1 MSLKSWLHAVTTSTF
16 RRDRAARRSIHRRS
30 ARRRVVASSEG
41 METRI
46 MLSAVH
52 WISDS
57 NGFWDDPANWQDQS
71 TLANRVPG
79 GGDEVVINRP
89 GSSVTVTIRP
99 GSGGQGAGLF
109 TLAADE
115 SLRIEGEDFSVFQP
129 STLAGNVLV
138 SGGRID
144 GRQRVTLNGQNH
156 WSGGSF
162 AGQITIGAAGVLDI
176 SGAADKAI
184 SAQFENFGTV
194 IHSGSG
200 DVVDTANGSGSLW
213 VNQPGSVY
221 DFTGDDGRQLTS
233 TFNNLGT
240 VRKSAGSGESSF
252 TENFHNLGGTVE
264 ATQGKLKLSRGSST
278 GGTYNASAGAVL
290 DMTGGSTAF
299 FTGTLTGSGSGR
311 VELSSGSMHTGST
324 EATLNFPAGLFH
336 WTSGAFTTSGR
347 AWKNSRTVQ
356 ISGASDRTI
365 SAQFENFGTVIHSG
379 SGDVID
385 TSNGSGSLWVNQ
397 PGSVYEF
404 TGDDGRQLTSTFNNH
419 GTVRKSAGS
428 GESSFTENF
437 HNLGGT
443 VEATQGKL
451 KLSRGSSTGGTY
463 NASAGAVLDMTGGS
477 TAFFTGTLTGS
488 GAGRVELSSGSMHT
502 GSTEATLNFPA
513 GLFHWTSGAFTTSGR
528 AWKNSGTVQI
538 SGASDRTISAQFEN
552 FGTVIHS
559 GSGDVIDT
567 ANGSGSLWV
576 NQAGSVYDFT
586 GDDGRQLTSTF
597 NNFGTVRKSAGSGDS
612 SFNAVFNNSGG
623 VLESL
628 SGRLLLAGTGG
639 LWTDATLLATGEGR
653 VVLASHLFVTGLI
666 SGSGTG
672 RVELADGSLTSVSDG
687 GSRLLA
693 KLNFPQDY
701 FHWTGG
707 TIRGNGLTNIGTITI
722 SPLVSGPALEGPML
736 NEGLIQNIG
745 PGSFSLNGQLLHNR
759 VGGVYEVHGNITT
772 YGRNQFGGRGTF
784 QNDGTIRR
792 VSGAGTAIIDASL
805 AGSGGRVENET
816 GTLAFNSGGSSSGMI
831 FEAAAG
837 TEIEFN
843 GGFSESLFWS
853 GRHSGSGAGRVNLN
867 VALQGDNAVG
877 GNLDFP
883 DGMLQI
889 VGGGIFGFIVNTG
902 AVQLNSTDGIFARAV
917 FENNG
922 KWVLAGAGDFVLNAN
937 SQFRNRGLLEFRTD
951 ADMVVPGDASIG
963 SMYLFNS
970 GTLRKSGG
978 SGSSALRHD
987 GSSKELA
994 FDNTG
999 IVEVQTGTLSLNDRV
1014 LQFDGTTLTGG
1025 MWKVGPLATLTV
1037 PSATSITTNQGHI
1050 ILDGPGSNFTNLTNL
1065 ASNSGSFTLE
1075 GGRDFTSTGNL
1086 TNSGQI
1092 RVGPGSVLT
1101 VTGNLT
1107 ETAASS
1113 LVGLWRADGNAQD
1126 SSGAGRHGTL
1136 KGTIPV
1142 VPGRYSDSFEFNG
1155 QHNYVSLGNP
1165 TALWLQNFTISA
1177 WVRREESGSGSILS
1191 YGLYGYGFGF
1201 APNGRLFL
1209 SQIAIG
1215 HVESPSL
1222 GVNDSE
1228 WHHVAV
1234 TKSGGTVTFYV
1245 DGQKEEVFG
1254 YFPSYSFFTNVAI
1267 GGIESDGSTNSSFA
1281 GRIDEVA
1288 VYNRVLTAAELARVA
1303 GNADVPNSGRTVPSV
1318 DVVISNRPAT
1328 GEYGRVVVNGQASL
1342 TGPLNIVR
1350 ADGFGPVQGDSYDV
1364 VSFAGRTGN
1373 FSSINGLSPFFT
1385 ATTSATG
1392 ILIGTDHSAGDL
1404 ATVSAK
1410 ALGAGPAV
1418 SGQSIQIEY
1427 TVRND
1432 GSNALSADWQ
1442 DTVFLSTDR
1451 VLSADDTLL
1460 ARVGH
1465 TGGLIAGASYTQ
1477 TVTANVP
1484 GLVDDDY
1491 YVIVVANAD
1500 KAVPEAD
1507 RGDNI
1512 IDSDE
1517 AIRVQLPTL
1526 AFGQVLNG
1534 TILPGQPMHFRLTV
1548 PAGSRDV
1555 AIAFDA
1561 ADGSAGAIE
1570 LYAGRSVL
1578 PQASQFEFASGE
1590 LNSTDASLLMSD
1602 VTPGEYLLTVSP
1614 RRLTGPLS
1622 FSLIA
1627 DTPQATLSS
1636 VVPAKAGKGTVTFQ
1650 IRGSNL
1656 LESDVVE
1663 LVNSAGTRI
1672 AARSTAR
1679 DDASHLF
1686 ATFDLTSAAQGAYDV
1701 VVTRSGNSRVLSSAV
1716 TVEALKTSTL
1726 SSRLELPNR
1735 FRVGLTFNGAVVYE
1749 NPGNVDM
1756 PAPLIVLSTDG
1767 QAHLRLSRS
1776 DEFQPNNLVLVAASQ
1791 TGPAGI
1797 LRPGEVWRIPFQVF
1811 SPFVSEMQVSI
1822 DYQTA
1827 DASDAVDWDAMEA
1840 SIRPSGVADADW
1852 DKFWL
1857 PFVHEAG
1864 SSIGGYVQV
1873 MARYATEVQAR
1884 GGRFVS
1890 GADVLEVAMRDLYE
1904 RSHVTAK
1911 GQVFLDDASHPLSG
1925 AEVLASRTSGTLAER
1940 IAVAVRTDS
1949 EGRFRLPELSPGTYA
1964 ITVPG
1969 YQQFSATTV
1978 TVTGSGTAPDVTLTV
1993 RRGGVIRGVVRSS
2006 SNEVRL
2012 SGVLVRA
2019 ENSSGEFR
2027 QIRTDSQGRFEV
2039 TGLVDDLWMVT
2050 AGSGQWAV
2058 SARRGLEIDSPTRVR
2073 DVIIDLSPAARLSG
2087 IVRTSSAAAAN
2098 VRVEVR
2104 RQDGQLAVDPVT
2116 TNLSGQYF
2124 FDTLEPGSYVVVA
2137 SLPGFAP
2144 VEKAI
2149 TVVPGS
2155 TVAQDLI
2162 LESGANL
2169 NVTIVDTNSGRLG
2182 DSTLEV
2188 RRAGIAVALL
2198 GADTN
2203 GQISLSDLAPGEYEL
2218 TARSPGLLPAKSTMT
2233 LAAGTNSTTLTLS
2246 QAGRISGIVRDG
2258 NAVPIPNIQ
2267 VQLSGINTSGDA
2279 LGHLV
2284 STAADGSYVFEGL
2297 PHGAYAITTGNGEG
2311 ILRQD
2316 TAIDSG
2322 SLSRTMD
2329 FTVAGATITGT
2340 FVGADGVTPLA
2351 DSTVLLLQNGTV
2363 LATAETN
2370 ASGRYVFRSLLAG
2383 NYSLQGGGSSGIS
2396 ARQAITV
2403 AANSQ
2408 TNAPV
2413 LQAGSR
2419 TLSGTIRFGGS
2430 PVAGAS
2436 VLIVPTGSAVLG
2448 KYLIA
2453 VTGVDGTWSFSGLSP
2468 QDYQLLI
2475 ESPGRV
2481 IISET
2486 VVVSADTVRDFVLQ
2500 DGLQVTGTVSFAGL
2514 GVGDATVLF
2523 VDPVTHR
2530 VFGADTTDAAGNYT
2544 VEDLQSG
2551 PFTVLVHHAGNAT
2564 LIASG
2569 VTVAVGTLVHN
2580 FSIAPESTQVS
2591 GTLLDD
2597 RGAPVANA
2605 IVEFIDASGQDVVSV
2620 YSGFDGTYSTTALP
2634 PGMWTAIA
2642 RLPGYFTASVTG
2654 LVVASGTP
2662 VVRNFTLA
2670 TAGTDDS
2677 AFVDGADDYAV
2688 AEATA
2693 EYLKERN
2700 PRPERHSFDRFP
2712 ELPPPGP
2719 NACSEKEEAYIQ
2731 ALFAGDNKDAAFDAW
2746 KSAHENY
2753 NSTIT
2758 NSALIFGFQF
2768 ANLMGSIASV
2778 VYGEAMAGE
2787 LAAASGARQATV
2799 IVAQLGVMSVQ
2810 LKKVYKAGKE
2820 AIHSGNGKD
2829 ILNFAKNSL
2838 KLLDEGG
2845 EVSHLINAIRGV
2857 EGGVHLPFHLRF
2869 GFVVALVNLYDLVKE
2884 TSASAEALENLGETV
2899 PDARDRYYSAL
2910 QEYIDR
2916 RAHYSRISC
2925 TPDDPPEPLPR
2936 KPGPRIFLANRQSGD
2951 PNEKEASSI
2960 SGSSFVRAGDVID
2973 YTIHFENMA
2982 TATAPAQQVVIT
2994 DVLDPALDL
3003 ATLELGSLGF
3013 NGITVEVPGGR
3024 QEFETTTFVA
3034 TDSNPVRV
3042 TVSLDTATRTL
3053 TWTMTSLDPETQE
3066 LTEDPDAG
3074 FLPPN
3079 DAFNRGQGF
3088 VTFRVRSVASSP
3100 TGTVIPNTARIV
3112 FDVNAPIDTPLISTT
3127 IDAQAPVGT
3136 MAALPSTTPGAQI
3149 VLNWSGNDAGGSGA
3163 QTYDVYYSVDNGPW
3177 QALVTG
3183 TQETT
3188 TTLIGVVGSTYRF
3201 FCLATDVVGLK
3212 EPRVDI
3218 AETTTQLVNAG
3229 VPVLNALPAQTQ
3241 NQTPAVSWN
3250 AVPGAT
3256 AYDLWLS
3263 NLTTRQSPLVRT
3275 TVTGTSFTP
3284 SANLGIGQFRV
3295 WVRSIDAAGNASAWS
3310 LPGTFRVNTR
3320 VALQAIERYQPTP
3333 RPTIAWNPMPGAA
3346 RYDLWINNM
3355 TTGQVQVVRQT
3366 NLTSTSWT
3374 ADSDFPIGRYR
3385 VWVRALDSAGVPA
3398 EWSTALDFVSLPRPA
3413 VTSPSGG
3420 TFDRTPEFAW
3430 SPVLGAVRYQ
3440 VNVVNRNTGAMV
3452 ISQSVASTS
3461 FSPSTPMPD
3470 GPYHWWVYGVSN
3482 QGLSTLASA
3491 TTLFYVGGITTL
3503 TAPSGNTTDTTPT
3516 FSWQPV
3522 HGAVR
3527 YYLWVDKV
3535 GSTSQQIRESQL
3547 TVTEFTPTTPLSSG
3561 SYRAWIRAIS
3571 QTGESSPWSVVK
3583 EFSIV
3588 DASTSEGGPWQP
3600 ATESLLVIR
3609 DLNLLPDIDEA
3620 VRSTGS
3626 NRLLPTAAVHAADRH
3641 VPARLTA
3648 PDADYW
3654 SADRQQSLVAIC
3666 EVESKLDGQTGQQVS
3681 IETLDELMSRPD
3693 VLFL

>member
-1 MSLKSWLHAVTTSTF
+1 
-16 RRDRAARRSIHRRS
+16 
-30 ARRRVVASSEG
+30 
-41 METRI
+41 

-71 TLANRVPG
+71 TFANRVSG

-89 GSSVTVTIRP
+89 GSSVTVTVRA
-99 GSGGQGAGLF
+99 GSGSQAAGLF

-115 SLRIEGEDFSVFQP
+115 SLRIEGEDFSIHQV
-129 STLAGNVLV
+129 STLAGNVQV

-144 GRQRVTLNGQNH
+144 GRQRVTLNGQNS
-156 WSGGSF
+156 WSAGSF
-162 AGQITIGAAGVLDI
+162 AGQITVGAAGVLNI
-176 SGAADKAI
+176 SGVSDKTI
-184 SAQFENFGTV
+184 SASFENFGTV
-194 IHSGSG
+194 IHAGSG
-200 DVVDTANGSGSLW
+200 D
-213 VNQPGSVY
+213 
-221 DFTGDDGRQLTS
+221 
-233 TFNNLGT
+233 
-240 VRKSAGSGESSF
+240 
-252 TENFHNLGGTVE
+252 
-264 ATQGKLKLSRGSST
+264 
-278 GGTYNASAGAVL
+278 
-290 DMTGGSTAF
+290 
-299 FTGTLTGSGSGR
+299 
-311 VELSSGSMHTGST
+311 
-324 EATLNFPAGLFH
+324 
-336 WTSGAFTTSGR
+336 
-347 AWKNSRTVQ
+347 
-356 ISGASDRTI
+356 I
-365 SAQFENFGTVIHSG
+365 
-379 SGDVID
+379 ID

-404 TGDDGRQLTSTFNNH
+404 TGDDGRQLTTTFNNL
-419 GTVRKSAGS
+419 GTVRKSAGV

-443 VEATQGKL
+443 VEVTQGKL

-463 NASAGAVLDMTGGS
+463 IASAGAVLDMTGGS
-477 TAFFTGTLTGS
+477 NAFFTGTLTGS
-488 GAGRVELSSGSMHT
+488 GAGRVELSSGTMLT
-502 GSTEATLNFPA
+502 GSSDATLNFPA
-513 GLFHWTSGAFTTSGR
+513 GLFHWTGGAFATSGR
-528 AWKNSGTVQI
+528 TWKNTGTVQI
-538 SGASDRTISAQFEN
+538 SGASDKTISASFEN

-576 NQAGSVYDFT
+576 NQPGSVYEFT
-586 GDDGRQLTSTF
+586 GDDGRQFTSTF
-597 NNFGTVRKSAGSGDS
+597 KNLGTVRKSAGNGDS

-623 VLESL
+623 VLEAL
-628 SGRLLLAGTGG
+628 TGRLLIAGTGG
-639 LWTDATLLATGEGR
+639 LWADATLLSTGEGR

-672 RVELADGSLTSVSDG
+672 RVELVDGSLTSVSDG

-693 KLNFPQDY
+693 KLDFPLDY

-707 TIRGNGLTNIGTITI
+707 TIRGNGLTNTGAITI
-722 SPLVSGPALEGPML
+722 SPLVSGPALEGPMV

-759 VGGVYEVHGNITT
+759 VGGVFEVHGNVTT

-792 VSGAGTAIIDASL
+792 LSGAGTAIIDAIL

-816 GTLAFNSGGSSSGMI
+816 GTLAFNSGGSSSGMD

-837 TEIEFN
+837 TEIQFN
-843 GGFSESLFWS
+843 GGFSESLYWS

-867 VALQGDNAVG
+867 VAFQGDNTIG

-883 DGMLQI
+883 EGMLQI
-889 VGGGIFGFIVNTG
+889 LGGGIFGYIVNTG

-922 KWVLAGAGDFVLNAN
+922 KWILAGAGDFVLNAN
-937 SQFRNRGLLEFRTD
+937 SQFRNRGLLEFQTD

-987 GSSKELA
+987 GSFKELA

-999 IVEVQTGTLSLNDRV
+999 IVDVQSGTLSLNDRV
-1014 LQFDGTTLTGG
+1014 LQFSDTTLTGG
-1025 MWKVGPLATLTV
+1025 TWKVGPLSTLTV
-1037 PSATSITTNQGHI
+1037 PSASSIHTNAGHI
-1050 ILDGPGSNFTNLTNL
+1050 SLDGTGSVFTNLTNL
-1065 ASNSGSFTLE
+1065 LSNSGSFALE
-1075 GGRDFTSTGNL
+1075 GGRDFTVAGNL

-1092 RVGPGSVLT
+1092 SVGLGSILT
-1101 VTGNLT
+1101 VTGNLS
-1107 ETAASS
+1107 ETSASS
-1113 LVGLWRADGNAQD
+1113 LVGLWRADGNLSD

-1136 KGTIPV
+1136 RGTIPF
-1142 VPGRYSDSFEFNG
+1142 VPGRYSDSFLFDG
-1155 QHNYVSLGNP
+1155 QHNYVALGNP
-1165 TALWLQNFTISA
+1165 AALRLQDLTISA
-1177 WVRREESGSGSILS
+1177 WVRREENGSGSIFS
-1191 YGLYGYGFGF
+1191 YGPFGYGFGF
-1201 APNGRLFL
+1201 LPNGKLFL
-1209 SQIAIG
+1209 SQVALSQ
-1215 HVESPSL
+1215 VESQTLAVS
-1222 GVNDSE
+1222 DAD

-1234 TKSGGTVTFYV
+1234 TRSGGTVTFYV
-1245 DGQKEEVFG
+1245 DGKQEDVLGFL
-1254 YFPSYSFFTNVAI
+1254 PSFSFTTNAAI
-1267 GGIESDGSTNSSFA
+1267 GGMESNGSEDISFA

-1288 VYNRVLTAAELARVA
+1288 VFNRALTAVELARVA
-1303 GNADVPNSGRTVPSV
+1303 SNADGSNSGRTLPAV
-1318 DVVISNRPAT
+1318 DVEIGGRPST
-1328 GEYGRVVVNGQASL
+1328 GEYGRIIVNGQASL
-1342 TGPLNIVR
+1342 AGPFNIVR
-1350 ADGFGPVQGDSYDV
+1350 TGGFGPVQGDSYDV
-1364 VSFAGRTGN
+1364 MSFAGRTGN

-1404 ATVSAK
+1404 AAVSATV
-1410 ALGAGPAV
+1410 AGIGPAI
-1418 SGQSIQIEY
+1418 SGQSVQIEY

-1432 GSNALSADWQ
+1432 GSNALSANWQ

-1460 ARVGH
+1460 ARVDR
-1465 TGGLIAGASYTQ
+1465 TGGLSAGASYTQ
-1477 TVTANVP
+1477 TVTATVP

-1512 IDSDE
+1512 IDSDV
-1517 AIRVQLPTL
+1517 AIRVQLPSLT
-1526 AFGQVLNG
+1526 FGQVLNG
-1534 TILPGQPMHFRLTV
+1534 TILPGQPLHFRLMV

-1555 AIAFDA
+1555 AIALDA
-1561 ADGSAGAIE
+1561 ADGSTGAIE

-1578 PQASQFEFASGE
+1578 PQVSQFEFASGE

-1614 RRLTGPLS
+1614 RRLTGPVS

-1627 DTPQATLSS
+1627 DTPPATLSS
-1636 VVPAKAGKGTVTFQ
+1636 VVPAKAGKGPVTFQ

-1672 AARSTAR
+1672 AAQSTSR

-1686 ATFDLTSAAQGAYDV
+1686 ATFDLSSAAQGAYDV
-1701 VVTRSGNSRVLSSAV
+1701 VVTRSGNSRVLSAAV
-1716 TVEALKTSTL
+1716 TVEAARSSAL

-1735 FRVGLTFNGAVVYE
+1735 FRVGLTFNGTVVYE
-1749 NPGNVDM
+1749 NPSNVDM
-1756 PAPLIVLSTDG
+1756 PAPLLVLSTDG

-1776 DEFQPNNLVLVAASQ
+1776 DEFQAKNLVLVAASQ

-1797 LRPGEVWRIPFQVF
+1797 LRPGEAWRIPFQVF
-1811 SPFVSEMQVSI
+1811 SPFVSEMLVSI

-1827 DASDAVDWDAMEA
+1827 DASEAVNWDAMEA

-1857 PFVHEAG
+1857 PFVNEAG

-1890 GADVLEVAMRDLYE
+1890 GAEVLEVAMRDLYE
-1904 RSHVTAK
+1904 RSHVTAS
-1911 GQVFLDDASHPLSG
+1911 GQVFLDDALHPLSG
-1925 AEVLASRTSGTLAER
+1925 AEVLASRISGTLAER
-1940 IAVAVRTDS
+1940 TAVAVQTDS
-1949 EGRFRLPELSPGTYA
+1949 EGRFRLPELSPGTYS
-1964 ITVPG
+1964 ISVPG
-1969 YQQFSATTV
+1969 YQQLSAATV
-1978 TVTGSGTAPDVTLTV
+1978 TVTGSGAVPDMNLTV

-2012 SGVLVRA
+2012 GGILVRA

-2027 QIRTDSQGRFEV
+2027 QIRTDSQGRFEF
-2039 TGLVDDLWMVT
+2039 TGLVDDTWMVT
-2050 AGSGQWAV
+2050 AGGGQWAT
-2058 SARRGLEIDSPTRVR
+2058 SARRSLEIDSPTRVR
-2073 DVIIDLSPAARLSG
+2073 DVIIDLNPAASLSG
-2087 IVRTSSAAAAN
+2087 IVRTGSAPVAN

-2104 RQDGQLAVDPVT
+2104 RQNGQLAVDPVT
-2116 TNLSGQYF
+2116 TNLSGHYF
-2124 FDTLEPGSYVVVA
+2124 FDTLEPGSYVIVA
-2137 SLPGFAP
+2137 SLPGFAT

-2149 TVVPGS
+2149 TVVAGN
-2155 TVAQDLI
+2155 TAAADLV

-2169 NVTIVDTNSGRLG
+2169 NVTIVDTNSGLLA

-2188 RRAGIAVALL
+2188 RRDGAPVSLL
-2198 GADTN
+2198 WADSS
-2203 GQISLSDLAPGEYEL
+2203 GRISLSDLAPGEYEL
-2218 TARSPGLLPAKSTMT
+2218 TARSPGLLPAKSTVT
-2233 LAAGTNSTTLTLS
+2233 LAAGANSITLTLPK
-2246 QAGRISGIVRDG
+2246 AGRISGTVRDG
-2258 NAVPIPNIQ
+2258 SGAPISNIQ
-2267 VQLSGINTSGDA
+2267 VQLSGINTSGDSLA
-2279 LGHLV
+2279 HMV

-2297 PHGAYAITTGNGEG
+2297 PHGDYAITTGNGEG

-2322 SLSRTMD
+2322 SLLSTMD

-2340 FVGADGVTPLA
+2340 FVAADGVTPLA
-2351 DSTVLLLQNGTV
+2351 DSTIVLLQGDSV

-2370 ASGRYVFRSLLAG
+2370 ASGQYVFRSLLAG
-2383 NYSLQGGGSSGIS
+2383 SYFLQGGGSSGIS

-2408 TNAPV
+2408 TNAPL
-2413 LQAGSR
+2413 LQAGSK
-2419 TLSGTIRFGGS
+2419 TLSGTIRFGGA

-2436 VLIVPTGSAVLG
+2436 ILVMPTGSAVLG

-2453 VTGVDGTWSFSGLSP
+2453 VTGVDGTWSFSGLPP

-2486 VVVSADTVRDFVLQ
+2486 VAVSADTVRDFVLY
-2500 DGLQVTGTVSFAGL
+2500 DGLQVTGTVTFAGQ
-2514 GVGDATVLF
+2514 GVGEATLLF
-2523 VDPVTHR
+2523 IDPVTHR
-2530 VFGADTTDAAGNYT
+2530 VFGADTTDATGKYT
-2544 VEDLQSG
+2544 VDDLESG
-2551 PFTVLVHHAGNAT
+2551 TFTVLVHHAGHAT
-2564 LIASG
+2564 LIATG
-2569 VTVAVGTLVHN
+2569 VTVAAGTLVHD
-2580 FSIAPESTQVS
+2580 FSIAPETTQIS
-2591 GTLLDD
+2591 GILLDD

-2605 IVEFIDASGQDVVSV
+2605 NVEFVDASGQDVVSV
-2620 YSGFDGTYSTTALP
+2620 TSGFDGTYSTTALP
-2634 PGMWTAIA
+2634 PGMWTATA
-2642 RLPGYFTASVTG
+2642 TLPGYFTATVTG
-2654 LVVASGTP
+2654 LVLAAGTP
-2662 VVRNFTLA
+2662 VVQNFTMV

-2677 AFVDGADDYAV
+2677 AFVDGVDDYAV

-2719 NACSEKEEAYIQ
+2719 DACSEKEEAYLQ

-2746 KSAHENY
+2746 KSAHENF
-2753 NSTIT
+2753 NSTVT
-2758 NSALIFGFQF
+2758 YSALIFGLQF
-2768 ANLMGSIASV
+2768 ANLMGSIVAV
-2778 VYGEAMAGE
+2778 VHGGAMAKA
-2787 LAAASGARQATV
+2787 LAAASGTQQTTV
-2799 IVAQLGVMSVQ
+2799 MLAQLGVLTKQ
-2810 LKKVYKAGKE
+2810 LFKVYDAGKE
-2820 AIHSGNGKD
+2820 AVHSGKGKD
-2829 ILNFAKNSL
+2829 IVNFAKNSL

-2845 EVSHLINAIRGV
+2845 EITHLIDTIGKAEHGL
-2857 EGGVHLPFHLRF
+2857 HLPFRF
-2869 GFVVALVNLYDLVKE
+2869 PFGVVVVAANLYDLVKE
-2884 TSASAEALENLGETV
+2884 TSASAQALENLGDSVTS
-2899 PDARDRYYSAL
+2899 ARDRYHSAL

-2936 KPGPRIFLANRQSGD
+2936 KPGPRVFLANRQSGD

-3013 NGITVEVPGGR
+3013 NGITVEVPDGR

-3042 TVSLDTATRTL
+3042 TVSLDTVTRTL

-3088 VTFRVRSVASSP
+3088 VTFRVRSVVTSP

-3112 FDVNAPIDTPLISTT
+3112 FDVNDPIDTPLISTT

-3136 MAALPSTTPGAQI
+3136 MATLPSTTPGAQI
-3149 VLNWSGNDAGGSGA
+3149 VLNWSGHDAGGSGA

-3177 QALVTG
+3177 QALVTD

-3188 TTLIGVVGSTYRF
+3188 ATLIGVVGSTYRF
-3201 FCLATDVVGLK
+3201 FCLATDVVGLR
-3212 EPRVDI
+3212 ETRVDI
-3218 AETTTQLVNAG
+3218 EEATTRLVNAG
-3229 VPVLNALPAQTQ
+3229 VPVLNSVPAQTQ
-3241 NQTPAVSWN
+3241 NQTPAISWG

-3256 AYDLWLS
+3256 AYDFWLS

-3284 SANLGIGQFRV
+3284 PANLGIGQFRV
-3295 WVRSIDAAGNASAWS
+3295 WVRSLDAAGNASAWS
-3310 LPGTFRVNTR
+3310 TPGTFRVNTR
-3320 VALQAIERYQPTP
+3320 VTLQAMERYQPTP
-3333 RPTIAWNPMPGAA
+3333 RPTIAWNQMPGAA

-3355 TTGQVQVVRQT
+3355 TTGQVQVVRRT
-3366 NLTSTSWT
+3366 DLTATSWT
-3374 ADSDFPIGRYR
+3374 ADTDLPIGRYR
-3385 VWVRALDSAGVPA
+3385 VWVRALDAAGVGA
-3398 EWSTALDFVSLPRPA
+3398 EWSAALDFVSLPRPT

-3440 VNVVNRNTGAMV
+3440 LNVVNRNTGAMV
-3452 ISQSVASTS
+3452 ISQSVTSTS
-3461 FSPSTPMPD
+3461 FSPTTPLVY
-3470 GPYHWWVYGVSN
+3470 GPYHWWVHGVSN
-3482 QGLSTLASA
+3482 EGLSTLASS
-3491 TTLFYVGGITTL
+3491 TTLIYVGGLTTL
-3503 TAPSGNTTDTTPT
+3503 TAPSGSTSDTTPT
-3516 FSWQPV
+3516 FTWQPV
-3522 HGAVR
+3522 QGAVR

-3547 TVTEFTPTTPLSSG
+3547 TQTEFTPATPLPAG
-3561 SYRAWIRAIS
+3561 TYRAWIRAIS
-3571 QTGESSPWSVVK
+3571 LTGESSPWSVVR

-3588 DASTSEGGPWQP
+3588 DASTPERLPRLSE
-3600 ATESLLVIR
+3600 TETLLVVQ
-3609 DLNLLPDIDEA
+3609 DLSVLPGIDEV

-3626 NRLLPTAAVHAADRH
+3626 TRYLPTANERTADSH
-3641 VPARLTA
+3641 VPVRSLSRG
-3648 PDADYW
+3648 ADGW
-3654 SADRQQSLVAIC
+3654 SGGHESQVVVC
-3666 EVESKLDGQTGQQVS
+3666 EVESEFDSSTSPHVS
-3681 IETLDELMSRPD
+3681 VEAVDELMSQPEL
-3693 VLFL
+3693 LFL